1 MRKTIISRTVI
12 AFALLLVSNIPAIAA
27 DIYDKAEVQNFIDG
41 IMASNMDE
49 NNNAS
54 AVIKVMKDGDV
65 IFSKGYGYIDQE
77 NKKPVSVDTSL
88 FRPGSISKLF
98 TWVSVM

>member
-54 AVIKVMKDGDV
+54 AVVKVMKDGDV
-65 IFSKGYGYIDQE
+65 IFQKAMVILI
-77 NKKPVSVDTSL
+77 KKIKSP
-88 FRPGSISKLF
+88 
-98 TWVSVM
+98 